1 MNAHRM
7 LPTVA
12 VAAALAVAAAPSS
25 AAAASSAP
33 EAVSAN
39 WAGYAVGAA
48 SSPFSSVSGSWVEPP
63 DNCTTG
69 AGDAAFWVGLGGTG
83 EQSDSLEQ
91 IGTEAN
97 CSGSGSAGYFAWYEL
112 VPSAPVKLD
121 LTIRPGDHVSAR
133 VAVSG
138 TNVTVSLSD
147 QTTGGSVTKTLQ
159 MSDPDTS
166 SAEWIAEAPS
176 TCADGTTGCQP
187 LPLADFG
194 NVTFTNASATAGG
207 HTGTISDPGWT
218 SQAVALNSD
227 DAGSGLGDPGF
238 AAEQSSAGASPSAL
252 ASTGSS
258 FSVSWSGSGT
268 QSSTGVGS
276 GYGEGD
282 GGYGYGGGG
291 YGGGGYGG
299 GGYGGGGYGGYGYG
313 YGGSGYG
320 Y

>member
-1 MNAHRM
+1 
-7 LPTVA
+7 
-12 VAAALAVAAAPSS
+12 
-25 AAAASSAP
+25 
-33 EAVSAN
+33 
-39 WAGYAVGAA
+39 
-48 SSPFSSVSGSWVEPP
+48 
-63 DNCTTG
+63 
-69 AGDAAFWVGLGGTG
+69 
-83 EQSDSLEQ
+83 
-91 IGTEAN
+91 
-97 CSGSGSAGYFAWYEL
+97 
-112 VPSAPVKLD
+112 
-121 LTIRPGDHVSAR
+121 
-133 VAVSG
+133 
-138 TNVTVSLSD
+138 
-147 QTTGGSVTKTLQ
+147 

-238 AAEQSSAGASPSAL
+238 ASEQSSAGASPSAL